1 MSNSVHCSSFQFKFQ
16 TKLNIQAASVSENF
30 RLAADCSLTKMAKKD
45 YYQTLGVKKDAKA
58 DEIKKAYR
66 KLARKHHPDVN
77 PNDKAAEEKFK
88 EIQEAYDVLSDDKK
102 RKVFDRFGYYADN
115 LDPDAPAYSTG
126 AAGGASN
133 FDFSGFNFEPGGS
146 GGSSSSSFRDIFSD
160 LFGGANKTAQEP
172 ELPRAMPKK
181 GADIEMPL
189 ALSFEESV
197 TGLTTN
203 ITVNRSEQC
212 SRCQGAGDTGGVV
225 VTCPTCKGTGQVQ
238 RQGGRLQFAQTCPDC
253 AGTGRRR
260 EPCSQCNGKGITP
273 KTEQVK
279 VRIPAG
285 VDTGSRVRIP
295 KKGQGGRLGAEPG
308 DLFIITNVGK
318 HKFFSRKGDNIYVT
332 VPITVPEAALGAKIE
347 VPTVEGKAQ
356 LKIPAGTESGQKFR
370 LRERGFPSLRNP
382 NLRGDQFVEVQISL
396 PRVISEETKEILR
409 EFEKANAEN
418 PRRAMGLE

>member
-1 MSNSVHCSSFQFKFQ
+1 
-16 TKLNIQAASVSENF
+16 
-30 RLAADCSLTKMAKKD
+30 MAKKD

-58 DEIKKAYR
+58 DEIKKSYR
-66 KLARKHHPDVN
+66 KLARKYHPDVN
-77 PNDKAAEEKFK
+77 PNDKTAEEKFK
-88 EIQEAYDVLSDDKK
+88 EIQEAYDVLSDEKK
-102 RKVFDRFGYYADN
+102 RQVFDRFGYYADN
-115 LDPDAPAYSTG
+115 LDVNSPYGASYGAGGSTAGG
-126 AAGGASN
+126 AAGAGN

-146 GGSSSSSFRDIFSD
+146 GGSSSSFRDIFSD
-160 LFGGANKTAQEP
+160 LFSSGGNKAAREP
-172 ELPRAMPKK
+172 EPPRAMPKK

-189 ALSFEESV
+189 ALSFEESFA
-197 TGLTTN
+197 GLMTN

-212 SRCQGAGDTGGVV
+212 SRCQGAGDTGGAI

-238 RQGGRLQFAQTCPDC
+238 RQGGRSPFAQTCPDC
-253 AGTGRRR
+253 GGTGKRR
-260 EPCSQCNGKGITP
+260 EPCSVCHGKGVTP

-318 HKFFSRKGDNIYVT
+318 HKYFTRKGDNIYVT

-382 NLRGDQFVEVQISL
+382 SARGDQFVEVQITL
-396 PRVISEETKEILR
+396 PRVISEETKDILR
-409 EFEKANAEN
+409 EFEKANAES